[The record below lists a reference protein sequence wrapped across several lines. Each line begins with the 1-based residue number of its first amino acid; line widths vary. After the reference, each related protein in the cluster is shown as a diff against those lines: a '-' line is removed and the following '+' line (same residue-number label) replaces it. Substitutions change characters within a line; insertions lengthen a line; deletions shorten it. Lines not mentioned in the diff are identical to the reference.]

1 MIIMEAK
8 PDNVFIKSDDNK
20 FVNVKYIRWV
30 KKMND
35 CFEVCSKSNGCV
47 IKDQTHQ
54 VCRLNNPDSY
64 KKIMD
69 LISPLPDNNKVSI
82 II

>member
-1 MIIMEAK
+1 
-8 PDNVFIKSDDNK
+8 
-20 FVNVKYIRWV
+20 
-30 KKMND
+30 MND